1 MGKLEKL
8 LVRIL
13 SGGSDS
19 NINFNLLCKLVV
31 YLGFDERI
39 KGDYFIYTKQDVDEI
54 INLQPLGSKAK
65 PYQVKQV
72 RNIIVKYCLGEINAK

>member
-13 SGGSDS
+13 SGVSDS

-39 KGDYFIYTKQDVDEI
+39 KGDHFIYTKQDVDEI